1 MEEAYEKK
9 LILITTI
16 IILIISSIFLYKYKE
31 ENNLKLKNYAL
42 KVLNIAN
49 DINQS
54 AKIIKYQSKPEE
66 YDIFKQQIITDLNSL
81 GAALHTGST
90 LISGKQI
97 NDNKIRI
104 YTEKLY
110 SELQY
115 DNISPEINDILDNII
130 NATDVLV
137 ENFEKCY
144 SNDSNITRQEILN
157 SIQTSLNYIL

>member
-1 MEEAYEKK
+1 MKKK

-144 SNDSNITRQEILN
+144 NNDSNITRQEILN

>member
-1 MEEAYEKK
+1 MKKK

-31 ENNLKLKNYAL
+31 ANNLKLKNYAL

>member
-1 MEEAYEKK
+1 MKKK